1 MSVFD
6 VFTAVAMFLIGA
18 IVGAAV
24 TWIADFA
31 GVAGWIAG
39 LVFAVLVFALIC
51 VNDRLMGFEMKSVV
65 RLVAS
70 LGSLYTTKAE
80 ADEVERTFT
89 RSSDYYAFLAGAI
102 LGIAA
107 SLLWSPSSVLGLI
120 QVQPPGAALYLTVR
134 PRPAGAFNARQPRPP
149 PPPAHV
155 EHAFPKEPRRAP
167 VLSPPWRDYM
177 TGDATEEVPTCD

>member
-80 ADEVERTFT
+80 ADEVERTFA

-107 SLLWSPSSVLGLI
+107 SLLWSPSL
-120 QVQPPGAALYLTVR
+120 A
-134 PRPAGAFNARQPRPP
+134 
-149 PPPAHV
+149 
-155 EHAFPKEPRRAP
+155 
-167 VLSPPWRDYM
+167 
-177 TGDATEEVPTCD
+177 